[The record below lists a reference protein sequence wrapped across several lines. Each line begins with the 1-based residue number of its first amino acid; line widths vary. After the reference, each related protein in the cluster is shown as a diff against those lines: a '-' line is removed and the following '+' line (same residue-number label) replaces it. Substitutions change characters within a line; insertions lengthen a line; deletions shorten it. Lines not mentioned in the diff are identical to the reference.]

1 MTVNKHMIV
10 WAVLWML
17 ALFGV
22 CIFALPFAAKIVN
35 IGNLFGL
42 AVSLLLLIY
51 VWLHNSIH
59 RWIQHLWQYRSGRI
73 ALSVIG
79 SIVCAGVLLCLV
91 LSVMMTAAAHR
102 KPKEE
107 PAVVIVLGCK
117 VNGTE
122 PSLMLL
128 ERMQTAYAYLEAHP
142 HIPVIVSG
150 GKGSDEAFS
159 EAECMAEYLMAK
171 GIAADRIILEDKSAS
186 TAENLQFSKN
196 ILEQKGITGD
206 CMLVTDG
213 FHQYRAQYLAKKEA
227 LCCYAVSADT
237 AWYLLPTY
245 WVREWFGIL
254 HAWVFGC

>member
-1 MTVNKHMIV
+1 MIL
-10 WAVLWML
+10 WAVLLMI

-42 AVSLLLLIY
+42 AVSLLVMMY
-51 VWLHNSIH
+51 VWLHVPLH
-59 RWIQHLWQYRSGRI
+59 QWLRTLWQHRGGKI
-73 ALSVIG
+73 ALSAVGGI
-79 SIVCAGVLLCLV
+79 ICAGVILCLV

-102 KPKEE
+102 KPGEE
-107 PAVVIVLGCK
+107 PAAVIVLGCK
-117 VNGTE
+117 VNGTK

-128 ERMQTAYAYLEAHP
+128 ERMQAAYAYLEAHP
-142 HIPVIVSG
+142 HVPVIVSG
-150 GKGSDEAFS
+150 GKGSDEALS
-159 EAECMAEYLMAK
+159 EAECMAEYLIAK
-171 GIAADRIILEDKSAS
+171 GIAEDRVLLEVNSAS
-186 TAENLQFSKN
+186 TAENLQFSKV
-196 ILEQKGITGD
+196 ILEEQGIVGE

-213 FHQYRAQYLAKKEA
+213 FHQYRAQYLAKKEN

-237 AWYLLPTY
+237 PWYLLPTY

>member
-1 MTVNKHMIV
+1 MIV

-51 VWLHNSIH
+51 AWLHNCIH
-59 RWIQHLWQYRSGRI
+59 RWMQHFWQYRSGKI
-73 ALSVIG
+73 ALSAIG
-79 SIVCAGVLLCLV
+79 GIVCAGILLCLV

-117 VNGTE
+117 VNGTK

-128 ERMQTAYAYLEAHP
+128 ERMHATYEYLEAHP
-142 HIPVIVSG
+142 DIPVIVSG
-150 GKGSDEAFS
+150 GKGSDEELS
-159 EAECMAEYLMAK
+159 EAECMAEYLIAK
-171 GIAADRIILEDKSAS
+171 GITEERILLEDRSAS
-186 TAENLQFSKN
+186 TAENLQFSKV
-196 ILEQKGITGD
+196 ILEEKGITGEY
-206 CMLVTDG
+206 MLVTDG
-213 FHQYRAQYLAKKEA
+213 FHQYRAQYLAQKEG
-227 LCCYAVSADT
+227 LSCYAVPADT